1 MTDPQPPQADEA
13 VPAGRPRSTLP
24 PEPPLEPRPL
34 TRGLVAGLVAVVL
47 AVAVGGY
54 AITGTPNY
62 GQMAADY
69 AEMAAIQASAPQ
81 GPVTPEQ
88 VAQMAKEIQEHLK
101 AQPQDAQG
109 WAMLGRAK
117 LMLGE
122 TGPSVDAFRQ
132 ALAIT
137 PTDPRLLTDAAEA
150 LGMVAGRSLV
160 GEPTL
165 MLQRALALE
174 PRLPKALAL
183 SGAAAFDRGDWPA
196 AIGFWQRL
204 IESSP
209 PDADYVAQVREGI
222 EEARRRMTVAGAASG
237 AVSGAVAA
245 PSATAPA
252 AAAAVAG
259 PVLRGTVALSER
271 LRAQVRPEDV
281 VFVFARPAEGPRMPL
296 AVVKA
301 QVKDLPL
308 NFALDDSMAM
318 SPAARLSGSPRVVV
332 TARISRTGQAGPQAG
347 DLTGESGV
355 VAADAQGVRIEIA
368 DVVARP

>member
-1 MTDPQPPQADEA
+1 
-13 VPAGRPRSTLP
+13 
-24 PEPPLEPRPL
+24 
-34 TRGLVAGLVAVVL
+34 
-47 AVAVGGY
+47 
-54 AITGTPNY
+54 
-62 GQMAADY
+62 
-69 AEMAAIQASAPQ
+69 
-81 GPVTPEQ
+81 
-88 VAQMAKEIQEHLK
+88 
-101 AQPQDAQG
+101 
-109 WAMLGRAK
+109 
-117 LMLGE
+117 
-122 TGPSVDAFRQ
+122 
-132 ALAIT
+132 
-137 PTDPRLLTDAAEA
+137 
-150 LGMVAGRSLV
+150 
-160 GEPTL
+160 
-165 MLQRALALE
+165 
-174 PRLPKALAL
+174 
-183 SGAAAFDRGDWPA
+183 WPA

>member
-1 MTDPQPPQADEA
+1 MTDPQPQADEA

-34 TRGLVAGLVAVVL
+34 SRGLVAGLLAVVM

-62 GQMAADY
+62 GQLAADY
-69 AEMAAIQASAPQ
+69 AEMAAVQASAPQ
-81 GPVTPEQ
+81 GPITPEQ
-88 VAQMAKEIQEHLK
+88 VAQMAQEIQEHLK

-122 TGPSVDAFRQ
+122 NGPAVDAFRQ

-150 LGMVAGRSLV
+150 LGMVAGRSLL

-237 AVSGAVAA
+237 AVVAVPGGSASA
-245 PSATAPA
+245 P

-259 PVLRGTVALSER
+259 PVLRGTVALAER
-271 LRAQVRPEDV
+271 LRAQVKPEDV

-308 NFALDDSMAM
+308 SFALDDSMAM

-355 VAADAQGVRIEIA
+355 VASDAQGVRIEIA